1 MYEQCQNSEGDGVMY
16 ECRRH
21 KGVWK
26 TPRAAERL
34 KKLWTDNANTAT
46 TIADTLNEEFD
57 MDISRNAV
65 IGKAHRLGL
74 PSRPSPIRQ
83 GGEKAKRLELQ
94 ENRERY
100 NATGHPRG
108 HGGQVAPLADG
119 PLPPAKVCQFPFG
132 DVGEA
137 DFHFC
142 GMETLRDEAG
152 QAKSSY
158 CAEHHRVCWLKPPQ
172 QGRAA

>member
-1 MYEQCQNSEGDGVMY
+1 MYDR
-16 ECRRH
+16 RRH

-26 TPRAAERL
+26 TPGAADRL

-74 PSRPSPIRQ
+74 PARPSPIRQ
-83 GGEKAKRLELQ
+83 GGEKSRRLVLQ
-94 ENRERY
+94 ENREKY
-100 NATGHPRG
+100 NATSRG
-108 HGGQVAPLADG
+108 QLTPLADG
-119 PLPPAKVCQFPFG
+119 PLLPAKTCQFPFG

-137 DFHFC
+137 DFRFC
-142 GMETLRDEAG
+142 EAETLRDEAG

-158 CAEHHRVCWLKPPQ
+158 CKKHFEICCLKRQPQ
-172 QGRAA
+172 ECAA

>member
-1 MYEQCQNSEGDGVMY
+1 MYD
-16 ECRRH
+16 RRQH

-34 KKLWTDNANTAT
+34 KKLWADPRNTAE
-46 TIADTLNEEFD
+46 IMASVLNEEFS
-57 MDISRNAV
+57 MDITRNAV

-83 GGEKAKRLELQ
+83 GGEKAKRAALQ
-94 ENRERY
+94 ADREKFNVVRP
-100 NATGHPRG
+100 AS
-108 HGGQVAPLADG
+108 GQLTPLADG
-119 PLPPAKVCQFPFG
+119 PLLPAKVCQFPFG

-137 DFHFC
+137 GFRFC
-142 GMETLRDEAG
+142 EAETLRDEAG

-158 CAEHHRVCWLKPPQ
+158 CAEHHRVCFFTPVAKN
-172 QGRAA
+172 RACAA